1 MQKQNKKTPMKQR
14 GRHHCQIF
22 LKTQLWNYLKYID
35 TLQILSTFFS
45 IAVFQMINLISD
57 FFKLSLRNVN

>member
-22 LKTQLWNYLKYID
+22 LKTQLWNYLKYIA
-35 TLQILSTFFS
+35 TLQILSTFFKM
-45 IAVFQMINLISD
+45 QC
-57 FFKLSLRNVN
+57 FK